1 MRVTDMGNTG
11 IVRTYLEQKWHDLY
25 RMAYAWSHDPQL
37 ASDIAQETVTRALK
51 KAGQLREPQAIGVW
65 VYRILQSCWIDRY
78 KADRRFE
85 PLPEV
90 EIQSKESSALEDLE
104 QQDLV
109 SRVRRA
115 LAGLPFE
122 QRQIIALI
130 DLEGFSYSQVAD
142 ILQVPMG
149 TIMSRLCRAR
159 RQLKQRLHEQAA
171 LVQHH
176 TNVRRIK

>member
-1 MRVTDMGNTG
+1 MGNTR

-37 ASDIAQETVTRALK
+37 ASDITQEAVSRALK
-51 KAGQLREPQAIGVW
+51 KASQLREQQAIAVW
-65 VYRILQSCWIDRY
+65 VYRILLSCWIDRY

-90 EIQSKESSALEDLE
+90 EMHSGAPSADDDLE
-104 QQDLV
+104 QQDLI

-115 LAGLPFE
+115 LAGLSFE

-130 DLEGFSYSQVAD
+130 DLEGFSYSQVAE
-142 ILQVPMG
+142 ILEVPMG

-159 RQLKQRLHEQAA
+159 RQLKQRLQEQAA
-171 LVQHH
+171 MEQHH
-176 TNVRRIK
+176 ANVRRIK

>member
-1 MRVTDMGNTG
+1 MGKAG

-37 ASDIAQETVTRALK
+37 ASDITQEAVSRALK
-51 KAGQLREPQAIGVW
+51 KASQLREEKSIGVW
-65 VYRILQSCWIDRY
+65 VYRILMNCWIDRY
-78 KADRRFE
+78 KADRHFE
-85 PLPEV
+85 PLPET
-90 EIQSKESSALEDLE
+90 ELHGNHSPLDAIE

-109 SRVRRA
+109 TRVRLA
-115 LAGLPFE
+115 LAELSFE

-130 DLEGFSYSQVAD
+130 DLEGFSYSQVAE

-159 RQLKQRLHEQAA
+159 RQLKQHLNEQSIMD
-171 LVQHH
+171 QRRN
-176 TNVRRIK
+176 NVRRIK

>member
-1 MRVTDMGNTG
+1 MAGSG

-37 ASDIAQETVTRALK
+37 ASDITQEAVSRALK
-51 KAGQLREPQAIGVW
+51 KSHQLREETAIGVW
-65 VYRILQSCWIDRY
+65 VYRILVNCWIDRY
-78 KADRRFE
+78 KADRHFD
-85 PLPEV
+85 PLPETELHGEHSPLDDV
-90 EIQSKESSALEDLE
+90 E

-109 SRVRRA
+109 LRVRSA
-115 LAGLPFE
+115 LAKLSFE

-159 RQLKQRLHEQAA
+159 RELKQRLSEKAA
-171 LVQHH
+171 IVPPR